1 MDDNIDKASYLA
13 RRMLVDNIWRSARI
27 EGFNTT
33 FPATDA
39 IIRGIPIETTYEE
52 SSFIIGMKRGWYYV
66 LNNLGKENHLLTVM
80 EIHESACKGL
90 VRNAGSLRDGVV
102 RISGTK
108 YLPEIPN
115 ADDAYFDMKK
125 IDQVPDPIEKALV
138 MFCYLSK
145 KQLFWDGNKRIA
157 QLMTN
162 KVLIENGIGIL
173 SIGVNGTSLTDICN
187 LLSDFYSGGDASAL
201 CDYLCK
207 CIERV

>member
-39 IIRGIPIETTYEE
+39 IIRGIPVETTYEE

-80 EIHESACKGL
+80 EVHESVCKGL

-125 IDQVPDPIEKALV
+125 NRSNIRP
-138 MFCYLSK
+138 Y
-145 KQLFWDGNKRIA
+145 
-157 QLMTN
+157 
-162 KVLIENGIGIL
+162 
-173 SIGVNGTSLTDICN
+173 
-187 LLSDFYSGGDASAL
+187 
-201 CDYLCK
+201 
-207 CIERV
+207 